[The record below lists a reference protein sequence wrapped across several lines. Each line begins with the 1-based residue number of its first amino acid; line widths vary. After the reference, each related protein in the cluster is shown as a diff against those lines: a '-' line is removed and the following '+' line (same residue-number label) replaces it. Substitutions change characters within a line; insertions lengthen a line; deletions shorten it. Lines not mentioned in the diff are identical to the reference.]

1 MNGGAIPGRGLLLTV
16 ERQIRGC
23 EGGDCAGKCLQRKAR
38 QPWKQGDTAE
48 SRVVGGAITIASLSP
63 QPVSAAEQQR
73 LAHQMPDALNYRVGP
88 QPGGALC
95 VPDLLNN
102 REGPQAREPSKYLNR
117 WSTEK
122 D

>member
-1 MNGGAIPGRGLLLTV
+1 V
-16 ERQIRGC
+16 
-23 EGGDCAGKCLQRKAR
+23 
-38 QPWKQGDTAE
+38 QPWKQSDTAE
-48 SRVVGGAITIASLSP
+48 SRVRGGAITIASLSP
-63 QPVSAAEQQR
+63 QPVSAAEQER
-73 LAHQMPDALNYRVGP
+73 LAHQTPDALNYRVGP